1 MAPGSAGTVANR
13 SITMVRSRVTTQSA
27 RSCVD
32 GVPNIVPTD
41 DDAIAFSRSAG
52 QVLDI
57 VYPDPAAVTSGDFPD
72 GVNGDTNA
80 SDDNS

>member
-1 MAPGSAGTVANR
+1 
-13 SITMVRSRVTTQSA
+13 VTTQSA

-32 GVPNIVPTD
+32 GVPNIVPTV

-57 VYPDPAAVTSGDFPD
+57 VYLAPAAVTSGASSRTASTATPTPPTTTPD
-72 GVNGDTNA
+72 LRLIA
-80 SDDNS
+80 A